1 MLIARTA
8 RKSLEQALARQ
19 SAALLIGPCQA
30 GKTTLALEC
39 SRNTDSV
46 YFDLETLEARQSLSE
61 PGFLLRQFEHKLVIL
76 DEVHRTP
83 GLFRTLR
90 GIIDEYRR
98 KGSAM
103 GRFLLIGSASLKM
116 LRQADESLAGRIEYV
131 DLHPFSLIEVGRDR
145 LRDLWI
151 RGGLPLSLMASSAA
165 DSLAWRRNH
174 LRTTVERDIP
184 QFEPRLSTDMFMRIL
199 LMLAVDQGNMLN
211 LSRLANSLNVSS
223 PTVTRYVG
231 VLGSLLLARKLNPYS
246 TDLGKR
252 LVKTPKV
259 YIRDSG
265 LTHALLNLATSDEV
279 LTHPV
284 CGTSWEGFVIEQV
297 ANAIEDRATPMF
309 YRTADGAEIDLVLEF
324 HRSRELWAIEVK
336 QSLSAKP
343 SRGFYTSIQSLQPSR
358 SFVVTMN
365 DGYSQFRP
373 GVERIGVAQ
382 LLELLA
388 VTPC

>member
-1 MLIARTA
+1 MLIPRTVRNA
-8 RKSLEQALARQ
+8 LEQALARQ

-39 SRNTDSV
+39 SRNIDSV
-46 YFDLETLEARQSLSE
+46 YFDLETFEARQSLSD

-76 DEVHRTP
+76 DGIHRTP
-83 GLFRTLR
+83 GLFESLL

-98 KGSAM
+98 KGSAT
-103 GRFLLIGSASLKM
+103 GRFLLIGAASLDLLK
-116 LRQADESLAGRIEYV
+116 QSGESLARRIEYV
-131 DLHPFSLIEVGRDR
+131 DLHPFSLIEVGHDR

-151 RGGLPLSLMASSAA
+151 RGGFPLSFMASNAGE
-165 DSLAWRRNH
+165 SLAWRRNY
-174 LRTTVERDIP
+174 LRTTVEKDIP
-184 QFEPRLSTDMFMRIL
+184 QFALRLSTDMFMRL
-199 LMLAVDQGNMLN
+199 LMVLAVDQGNMLN
-211 LSRLANSLNVSS
+211 LSRSANSLNVSS
-223 PTVTRYVG
+223 PTVSRYVG
-231 VLGSLLLARKLNPYS
+231 VLRSLFLVRKLNPYS
-246 TDLGKR
+246 ADLGKR

-279 LTHPV
+279 MTHPV
-284 CGTSWEGFVIEQV
+284 CGPSWEGFVIEQV
-297 ANAIEDRATPMF
+297 ASAIEDRATPMF

-336 QSLSAKP
+336 QSLSSKP
-343 SRGFYTSIQSLQPSR
+343 SRGFYTSIGTLQPSR

-365 DGYSQFRP
+365 DGHSQIRA
-373 GVERIGVAQ
+373 GIEEIGVGQ

-388 VTPC
+388 ATP